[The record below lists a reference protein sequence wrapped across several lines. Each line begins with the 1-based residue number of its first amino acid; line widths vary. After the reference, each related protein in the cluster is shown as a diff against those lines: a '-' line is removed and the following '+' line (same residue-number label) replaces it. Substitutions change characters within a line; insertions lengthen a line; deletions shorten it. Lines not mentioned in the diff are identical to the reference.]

1 MIFTSVCTI
10 FFQVSVLNAGTIPD
24 QLSQESGDCLECHRG
39 ETPAIL
45 EQWGASKHF
54 RANVSCYECHQAQ
67 AGDPD
72 AFDHNGFLISTIVSP
87 KDCARC
93 HTKEVKEFESSHHS
107 KAARILGS
115 LDNRLADVVEGNRGF
130 VTEGFPEGVSA
141 AAVNGCW

>member
-1 MIFTSVCTI
+1 MKPFIFAFVGL
-10 FFQVSVLNAGTIPD
+10 VLLEPFAVQAGTIPD

-39 ETPAIL
+39 ETPAIT

-93 HTKEVKEFESSHHS
+93 HTKEVAEFERSHHA

-130 VTEGFPEGVSA
+130 VTEGFPEGVS
-141 AAVNGCW
+141 